1 MPHGLTDSALDRSG
15 EDRKDGRIGAF
26 IIDDDPLMAEL
37 LERHL
42 ARRGVAALRF
52 DDSVR
57 LLDELAASA
66 PALLFT
72 DLEMPRMRGGDLIEA
87 ARGRGFDGTIVLVTA
102 SRDRTAIGAAIT
114 SGADEVLVKPLKE
127 FELDCLIH
135 KIRARELRRRPA
147 IEGLRAILEPVS
159 QGIIVMDEACVPL
172 FANKRAREI
181 LDAARAEEIAHAIDR
196 TGIAQEIRKNR
207 DGGGAITF
215 IDVSK
220 PSGDKRNPV
229 GFEVHRLSL
238 GGRGAAHLVLMH
250 DFSEWRKLDELHSR
264 FATYLSHRMRTP
276 LTSVRNA
283 VKILSERDDT
293 LGIDDKERFLDIG
306 CRNVERLIDSFDEIQ
321 KIFMVESGEI
331 NTCRSFVRVG
341 RELQSILSECKDEG
355 TIEGFKVR
363 SPECAVFM
371 CRSRLKSYLLNA
383 IDAVTRWLGVP
394 PYLECVVS
402 VHDAPEETGEREPTI
417 SITLVPRGRAG
428 EGQMAL
434 PDFLG
439 SERAHQGIILERLA
453 HAMDGASAASARG
466 ALQLHIPAEP
476 PFDREKDLVHPL
488 HVMLERAELGKLEFH
503 LVSIRT
509 TGAVTDVRRFTQ
521 LLAGSLSALF
531 GGDDA
536 IVTRGEEPLS
546 FNVFVVGASSARSG
560 EAMDGLRERFA
571 HSCRERGDELYP
583 SIRWE
588 ITYRREPG
596 SSPDP
601 DECSLLE
608 SLA

>member
-1 MPHGLTDSALDRSG
+1 MPYGLADGALETRERDRDDS
-15 EDRKDGRIGAF
+15 RIGAF

-42 ARRGVAALRF
+42 ARRGMAAMHF

-57 LLDELAASA
+57 LLDELASLA
-66 PALLFT
+66 PPLLFT
-72 DLEMPRMRGGDLIEA
+72 DLEMPRMRGSDLIEA
-87 ARGRGFDGTIVLVTA
+87 ARGRGFEGTIVLVTA
-102 SRDRTAIGAAIT
+102 SRDRRAIGEAIA
-114 SGADEVLVKPLKE
+114 SGADEVLAKPFKE
-127 FELDCLIH
+127 FELDCLID
-135 KIRARELRRRPA
+135 KIRARELRCRPA

-159 QGIIVMDEACVPL
+159 QGLIVIDEECVPL

-181 LDAARAEEIAHAIDR
+181 LDAASVEEIVRAIDR
-196 TGIAQEIRKNR
+196 SGIAQEIRKNR
-207 DGGGAITF
+207 NGSGTITF

-220 PSGDKRNPV
+220 PFGDKRNPV

-238 GGRGAAHLVLMH
+238 AASRTAHLVLMH

-283 VKILSERDDT
+283 VKILSERDEN
-293 LGIDDKERFLDIG
+293 LGIAEKERFFDIG

-331 NTCRSFVRVG
+331 NACRSFVRVG
-341 RELQSILSECKDEG
+341 RELQSILNECEQEG

-383 IDAVTRWLGVP
+383 IDAVTRWLGIS

-402 VHDAPEETGEREPTI
+402 EHDAPEETGEREPTI
-417 SITLVPRGRAG
+417 SITLSPRGRAG
-428 EGQMAL
+428 EDRMSL

-439 SERAHQGIILERLA
+439 SREAHQGLILERLA
-453 HAMDGASAASARG
+453 HAMDGTSAATARG
-466 ALQLHIPAEP
+466 ALRLTIPAEP
-476 PFDREKDLVHPL
+476 SFDREKDLVHPL

-503 LVSIRT
+503 LISVRM
-509 TGAVTDVRRFTQ
+509 TGAVTDVQRFAQ

-531 GGDDA
+531 GRDDA
-536 IVTRGEEPLS
+536 IVSRGEDPLS
-546 FNVFVVGASSARSG
+546 FNMFVVGASSARISDAL
-560 EAMDGLRERFA
+560 EGLRERFA
-571 HSCRERGDELYP
+571 RSCRERGDELYP
-583 SIRWE
+583 SVRWE
-588 ITYRREPG
+588 IKYSREPG
-596 SSPDP
+596 SSRDA
-601 DECSLLE
+601 DACSLLE
-608 SLA
+608 SLV